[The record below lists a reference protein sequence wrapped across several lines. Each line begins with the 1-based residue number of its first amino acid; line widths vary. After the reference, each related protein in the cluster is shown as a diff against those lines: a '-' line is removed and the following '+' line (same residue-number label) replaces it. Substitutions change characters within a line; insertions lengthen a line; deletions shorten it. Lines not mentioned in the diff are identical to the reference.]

1 MKRRRAGKKGRRNFH
16 IFYVFFCKKIFY
28 IFFIYF
34 CAGGEDLYQ
43 QDSEMD
49 ELIQIKRFRASM
61 EERRL
66 EIEERKA
73 GALERIASALEKK
86 NR

>member
-43 QDSEMD
+43 QGSEMD
-49 ELIQIKRFRASM
+49 ELIQIKDSEQAWKKEDSRSKR
-61 EERRL
+61 EKL
-66 EIEERKA
+66 V
-73 GALERIASALEKK
+73 LLSA
-86 NR
+86 